1 MEEYEEFGKTHLAKI
16 QTEMLENETLQSIWQ
31 KGTSVIRFH
40 GIAVL
45 SPLMNTERQLEMQQY
60 RQKAVELELSR
71 QKARKSALLTRVQEI
86 IENVQVWKVPSTIE
100 CVKDPVVQPPEKIDT
115 TNGFTT
121 IQHTDHSSV
130 FPSYSDKPEDTIP
143 SIKTLLKLKEKITIG
158 VSEKCICSPQISELP
173 IATCSIQSN
182 NTPSVCVSPK
192 KEESKNDAL
201 PPVKESPDHYAMS
214 LQNLLKKSRE
224 YVEREQNRRNGKNA
238 SKEGINESHSDKEN
252 EGVKIN
258 DWERERNRISNK
270 SRSSSPV
277 IVDKSSSARS
287 SSQSQVASM
296 ISESFELHDKTAVS
310 TSTSGL
316 CSSSNVDFPAKS
328 INGLSRESDS
338 DEEWIN
344 SSAYEHENSLLKSL
358 MGSYAKLPNP
368 EPSRSPKMHQRR
380 SRTSTNIVINNP
392 VNAYELSPKEKF
404 KGLPGTDQSKKNINS
419 LDVRRAVPN
428 EPLAAVNQE
437 ETEKNPGKLQD
448 LLTCLGRVND
458 VPTIGN
464 SQYMRAEPSGKS
476 EINMTEAIVVNEAQ
490 VPLRSLIYKD
500 SYNLERTSPLLVNK
514 QEIIQLLESQNELHL
529 SGQKTSSLIEKA
541 KQGSPVELNKSYD
554 VKNPSPVLLQTQNT
568 RQQMDLSLTSSENEK
583 NLQSSMEPKAK
594 RKLDLDTLNA
604 KENKQSIVK
613 TTGSNVQEMSRWIQE
628 ERHQRVPVSRSET
641 EVPLNSHINAID
653 EELITKQ
660 MMAFEEMRKQLEE
673 QHNLQLSMLIAEQE
687 IEQEKLRQE
696 IEEQERRFREQRNF
710 VMESSESRSSKETS
724 LDWRRIKENYP
735 MPSLINRVDGNQPTI
750 SCNIAFTSNSVMQN
764 SILTMP
770 SAELSFN
777 RWGAGDDEIHETQSS
792 CFLSRPRSRWSQINT
807 PEIQQKFNKITAL
820 AKGFLTRR
828 LMLTEKLKQL
838 QQTVK
843 DTLEFIN
850 SFRTEAPLKRGAVSP
865 QDISLQERVV
875 AQLRAALYEIH
886 DIFFV
891 LKPGDRMQIL
901 CHDREIRKEKQLRQ
915 MEKWKSPKER
925 GALSVATQKSLD
937 RKRQIKVAEMGIT
950 NKQKSH
956 AKQKASSETRI
967 LQPSQGQNAPAQ
979 RLLHRQGSMPR
990 KSTEN
995 KIKRYDTL
1003 RKQHSIG

>member
-594 RKLDLDTLNA
+594 
-604 KENKQSIVK
+604 
-613 TTGSNVQEMSRWIQE
+613 
-628 ERHQRVPVSRSET
+628 H
-641 EVPLNSHINAID
+641 

-979 RLLHRQGSMPR
+979 RLLHRQGVQTSRKGVEQNRERYTESRFPR
-990 KSTEN
+990 KGVPGVCPGRVLKTKSSVT
-995 KIKRYDTL
+995 TL
-1003 RKQHSIG
+1003 